1 MGGQKREIQPIESNR
16 SPCSCRGPNKLTRRI
31 TSQSS
36 IVLAHEAAWHPG
48 MGVNNSR
55 TLQSTAPRT
64 PQGDR

>member
-36 IVLAHEAAWHPG
+36 IYSARSCL
-48 MGVNNSR
+48 
-55 TLQSTAPRT
+55 APRHGRKQLAYST
-64 PQGDR
+64 VYYTTHAAR